1 LSARDA
7 LLLLQHRADLR
18 LPSMPTREQ
27 LLAEARDM
35 FAKTRSLDDIVDL
48 ARELLVESVGLL
60 LVGPPPVAGANPK
73 S

>member
-1 LSARDA
+1 
-7 LLLLQHRADLR
+7 
-18 LPSMPTREQ
+18 
-27 LLAEARDM
+27 M

-60 LVGPPPVAGANPK
+60 LVGPAAVAGANPK

>member
-1 LSARDA
+1 
-7 LLLLQHRADLR
+7 
-18 LPSMPTREQ
+18 MPTREQ